1 MDDASNRPDDRRN
14 KAHDKDTNK
23 LYHQIKTIEPN
34 KPLNPELDIL
44 IPRNR
49 KRNKPYN
56 NILPGD
62 RKQFVA
68 TTTEAIS
75 RVDSKYDEIQ
85 LEEVEVEE
93 MGEPM
98 EESEIVYVEYSED
111 NGVRVGYEDDVKTVR
126 RRPALHRVKKK
137 PLWMKQPVK
146 TRFKTGNRNRYKVKK
161 SQIRRKGYKCK
172 QETTTEDYVEET
184 TTMGYNGA
192 VIAFQ
197 PAYQIV
203 KNKVHLGIA
212 STFFPY
218 LTGEEV
224 VGPVYGTIPL
234 FSTEEESN
242 SGSVWSHLWSGLWR
256 RRLFTMKV
264 KTSSEQ

>member
-1 MDDASNRPDDRRN
+1 MPKTRFENLPILKTYHDAIDDASNRPDERRN

-126 RRPALHRVKKK
+126 RRPALHRVKKVR
-137 PLWMKQPVK
+137 LE
-146 TRFKTGNRNRYKVKK
+146 TEHKK
-161 SQIRRKGYKCK
+161 
-172 QETTTEDYVEET
+172 
-184 TTMGYNGA
+184 YN
-192 VIAFQ
+192 
-197 PAYQIV
+197 
-203 KNKVHLGIA
+203 LG
-212 STFFPY
+212 
-218 LTGEEV
+218 
-224 VGPVYGTIPL
+224 
-234 FSTEEESN
+234 
-242 SGSVWSHLWSGLWR
+242 
-256 RRLFTMKV
+256 
-264 KTSSEQ
+264 